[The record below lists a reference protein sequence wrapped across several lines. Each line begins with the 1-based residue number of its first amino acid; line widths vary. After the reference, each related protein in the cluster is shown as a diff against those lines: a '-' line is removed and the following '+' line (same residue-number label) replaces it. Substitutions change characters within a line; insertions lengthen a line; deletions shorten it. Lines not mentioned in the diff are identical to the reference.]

1 MIAFEAKPS
10 WLQPGTSR
18 REAAGKKGSLDRNKV
33 SAILLGGVVATLVA
47 AGATPPASAAPR
59 SDGQA
64 GWSGKT
70 DSVEGNRRT
79 CRVRV
84 VHKSPTARLKRTC
97 FGKSEAAEVVRSE
110 DRTRVITAAR

>member
-10 WLQPGTSR
+10 WLQPGTDR

-59 SDGQA
+59 AEGQPRLFGSKQA
-64 GWSGKT
+64 
-70 DSVEGNRRT
+70 VEENRGT

-84 VHKSPTARLKRTC
+84 VHKSPTSRLKRTC
-97 FGKSEAAEVVRSE
+97 FGKSEAAEVARSE